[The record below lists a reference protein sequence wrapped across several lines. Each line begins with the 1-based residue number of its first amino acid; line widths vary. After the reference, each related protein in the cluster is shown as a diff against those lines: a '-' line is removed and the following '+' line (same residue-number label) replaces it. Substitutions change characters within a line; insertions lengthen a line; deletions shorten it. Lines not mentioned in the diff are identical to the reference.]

1 MRTFRGEII
10 SLILIGFA
18 IGCVGSYVYFV
29 DFLEDRAEDGIPVE
43 LKGELYEIEKIEDM
57 VNLETNI
64 NLSRVNLSRV
74 NLSNLST

>member
-18 IGCVGSYVYFV
+18 IGCVGSYVYFM
-29 DFLEDRAEDGIPVE
+29 DFLEDRSEDGIPVE

-57 VNLETNI
+57 VNMENMETNI
-64 NLSRVNLSRV
+64 NLSNV

>member
-1 MRTFRGEII
+1 MRTGDII

-29 DFLEDRAEDGIPVE
+29 DFLEDRSEDGIPVE

-57 VNLETNI
+57 VNMETNI
-64 NLSRVNLSRV
+64 NLSNV